1 MATKKISELTAVTTP
16 AGTDTLAVVQG
27 GETKR
32 ETAAQLLTGNAGS
45 ATRLATARA
54 INGVDFDGTA
64 AITVP
69 AAAGTLTGDTLAAG
83 VLASSL
89 TSLGT
94 IASLV
99 ATTADIN
106 GGTIDGAAIGGATP
120 AAGEF
125 TTLAASGPTT
135 VAGLGL
141 SNAVTNGGNV
151 ATIQKITQAAY
162 DLLAPAVATTLY
174 VIVD

>member
-1 MATKKISELTAVTTP
+1 MVTRIQLRRGTAAQWTSANPTLSSGEV
-16 AGTDTLAVVQG
+16 GVETDTLRVKV
-27 GETKR
+27 
-32 ETAAQLLTGNAGS
+32 GN
-45 ATRLATARA
+45 
-54 INGVDFDGTA
+54 GTA
-64 AITVP
+64 KWNALAYIP
-69 AAAGTLTGDTLAAG
+69 AAAGTLLGNTLAAN
-83 VLASSL
+83 VTASSL

-94 IASLV
+94 IAALV

-106 GGTIDGAAIGGATP
+106 GGTIDGAAVGGATP
-120 AAGEF
+120 AAGAF
-125 TTLAASGPTT
+125 TTLTASSATT

-141 SNAVTNGGNV
+141 SDAVANGGNV

>member
-1 MATKKISELTAVTTP
+1 MATKKISELTAVATP
-16 AGTDTLAVVQG
+16 AGTDALAVVQG

-32 ETAAQLLTGNAGS
+32 ETVAQALSVEQVAAN
-45 ATRLATARA
+45 
-54 INGVDFDGTA
+54 
-64 AITVP
+64 IT
-69 AAAGTLTGDTLAAG
+69 
-83 VLASSL
+83 
-89 TSLGT
+89 
-94 IASLV
+94 
-99 ATTADIN
+99 
-106 GGTIDGAAIGGATP
+106 GGTINGAAIGGTTP
-120 AAGEF
+120 AAGAF
-125 TTLAASGPTT
+125 TTLTASSATT